1 LPKTKL
7 GIDVK
12 DNFKPTYVVIPKQR
26 AALKELEK
34 SIEGKEKVFL
44 ATDPDREGEAIAW
57 HIAQKLNIKDLNS
70 RVSFNE
76 ITEKAVLKSRKYSSE
91 KLI

>member
-12 DNFKPTYVVIPKQR
+12 DNFKPTYVVVPKQR

-34 SIEGKEKVFL
+34 SIEGKEKYF
-44 ATDPDREGEAIAW
+44 
-57 HIAQKLNIKDLNS
+57 
-70 RVSFNE
+70 
-76 ITEKAVLKSRKYSSE
+76 
-91 KLI
+91 